1 MRDGYDIE
9 TQAVDMLACAICHH
23 VREEEC
29 ELTMRQIA
37 VLLTVRHNPDAVG
50 SIAQSLKVSDAA
62 VSRAI
67 DALQKHG
74 LVRRD
79 RLPESRIKV
88 TVSITPQGRALVGRL
103 LEGVPEQHLTLVA

>member
-9 TQAVDMLACAICHH
+9 TRAVDMLASAICHH

-37 VLLTVRHNPDAVG
+37 VLLTVRYHPDAVC

-62 VSRAI
+62 ASRAI
-67 DALQKHG
+67 DALQRHQ

-79 RLPESRIKV
+79 RLQESRNRV
-88 TVSITPQGRALVGRL
+88 TVSITPKGHALVGRL
-103 LEGVPEQHLTLVA
+103 LQGVPELAVMA

>member
-1 MRDGYDIE
+1 MREGYDIE
-9 TQAVDMLACAICHH
+9 TRAVDMLASAICHH

-37 VLLTVRHNPDAVG
+37 VLLTVRYHPDSVS

-62 VSRAI
+62 TSRAI
-67 DALQKHG
+67 DALQKHQ

-79 RLPESRIKV
+79 RLPESRCKV
-88 TVSITPQGRALVGRL
+88 TVSITPKGRALVGRL
-103 LEGVPEQHLTLVA
+103 LEGVPELAAAA

>member
-9 TQAVDMLACAICHH
+9 TRTVDMLASAICHH

-37 VLLTVRHNPDAVG
+37 ILLTVRYDPDAVG

-67 DALQKHG
+67 DVLQKHQ
-74 LVRRD
+74 LVRRN
-79 RLPESRIKV
+79 RLPENRNRVI
-88 TVSITPQGRALVGRL
+88 VSITPKGQALVGRL
-103 LEGVPEQHLTLVA
+103 LEGVPELAVMA

>member
-1 MRDGYDIE
+1 MRDGFDAE
-9 TQAVDMLACAICHH
+9 TRTVDLLALAICHH

-37 VLLTVRHNPDAVG
+37 VLLTVRHHADAVC

-62 VSRAI
+62 ASRAI
-67 DALQKHG
+67 DALQKHH

-79 RLPESRIKV
+79 RLPESRHRV
-88 TVSITPQGRALVGRL
+88 TVTITPRGLALVGRM
-103 LEGVPEQHLTLVA
+103 LEGMSEDVVAA

>member
-1 MRDGYDIE
+1 MRDGYEIE
-9 TQAVDMLACAICHH
+9 TQAVDMLAHAICHH

-37 VLLTVRHNPDAVG
+37 VLLTVRHSSDAVC

-62 VSRAI
+62 ASRAI
-67 DALQKHG
+67 DALQKHQ

-79 RLPESRIKV
+79 RLQERRNRV
-88 TVSITPQGRALVGRL
+88 TVSITPKGQALVGRL
-103 LEGVPEQHLTLVA
+103 LQGVPELAVMA